1 MMDFITIPLVV
12 GTITLGIYKLF
23 ELFVCK
29 KERIAMIEKLADR
42 VNTGEINSNLSLN
55 LNYSR
60 SRFTFGSLKSGL
72 LMLGIGL
79 GLLGRLLYLH
89 QLISGIHR
97 FQKLGRGTSGKCR
110 VWRMC
115 TSFRWRRAAGSFP
128 HRDENTEE
136 REGIK
141 YQNPP
146 KPHLQRCNFG
156 DLICSH

>member
-29 KERIAMIEKLADR
+29 KERIAMIEKLADKL
-42 VNTGEINSNLSLN
+42 NTGEINSNLSLN

-79 GLLGRLLYLH
+79 GLLVAFFICINAVDGKRL
-89 QLISGIHR
+89 HR
-97 FQKLGRGTSGKCR
+97 KADNLDSCI
-110 VWRMC
+110 
-115 TSFRWRRAAGSFP
+115 FP
-128 HRDENTEE
+128 FPN
-136 REGIK
+136 
-141 YQNPP
+141 
-146 KPHLQRCNFG
+146 CN
-156 DLICSH
+156 LL

>member
-29 KERIAMIEKLADR
+29 KERITMIEKLADR

-60 SRFTFGSLKSGL
+60 YLRFFKKRSADAWNRIRST
-72 LMLGIGL
+72 
-79 GLLGRLLYLH
+79 GRLLYLH

-110 VWRMC
+110 VWRMR

-128 HRDENTEE
+128 HRNENTEE

-141 YQNPP
+141 YQNP
-146 KPHLQRCNFG
+146 RN
-156 DLICSH
+156 LIYKDVTSGI

>member
-42 VNTGEINSNLSLN
+42 VNSNLSLN

-79 GLLGRLLYLH
+79 GLLVAFF
-89 QLISGIHR
+89 ICIN
-97 FQKLGRGTSGKCR
+97 
-110 VWRMC
+110 
-115 TSFRWRRAAGSFP
+115 SFP
-128 HRDENTEE
+128 GYTASRNWDVE
-136 REGIK
+136 RQASVVYGACV
-141 YQNPP
+141 
-146 KPHLQRCNFG
+146 LLFG
-156 DLICSH
+156 GAGLLAAFLIEMKIQKKEKE

>member
-29 KERIAMIEKLADR
+29 KERITMIEKLADR

-60 SRFTFGSLKSGL
+60 SRFTFGSLK
-72 LMLGIGL
+72 
-79 GLLGRLLYLH
+79 
-89 QLISGIHR
+89 
-97 FQKLGRGTSGKCR
+97 
-110 VWRMC
+110 
-115 TSFRWRRAAGSFP
+115 RAAGSFP

-141 YQNPP
+141 NQNP
-146 KPHLQRCNFG
+146 RS
-156 DLICSH
+156 LIYKDVTSGI

>member
-1 MMDFITIPLVV
+1 MGYITGWIVV
-12 GTITLGIYKLF
+12 GIITLGIYKLF

-79 GLLGRLLYLH
+79 LVAFFICINSFPGYTASRNWDVERQASVVYGACVLLFGGAGLLTAF
-89 QLISGIHR
+89 LIEMKI
-97 FQKLGRGTSGKCR
+97 QKK
-110 VWRMC
+110 
-115 TSFRWRRAAGSFP
+115 
-128 HRDENTEE
+128 EKE
-136 REGIK
+136 
-141 YQNPP
+141 
-146 KPHLQRCNFG
+146 
-156 DLICSH
+156 

>member
-23 ELFVCK
+23 ELFVCR

-60 SRFTFGSLKSGL
+60 SRFFKKRSADAWNRIRST
-72 LMLGIGL
+72 
-79 GLLGRLLYLH
+79 GRLLYLH
-89 QLISGIHR
+89 QLISGIHC

-141 YQNPP
+141 NQNP
-146 KPHLQRCNFG
+146 RS
-156 DLICSH
+156 LIYKDVTSGI

>member
-29 KERIAMIEKLADR
+29 KERITMIEKLADR

-79 GLLGRLLYLH
+79 GSTGRLLYLH
-89 QLISGIHR
+89 QAHFRDTPLPET
-97 FQKLGRGTSGKCR
+97 GTWNVRQVSCMAHAYFFSVAQGC
-110 VWRMC
+110 
-115 TSFRWRRAAGSFP
+115 
-128 HRDENTEE
+128 
-136 REGIK
+136 
-141 YQNPP
+141 
-146 KPHLQRCNFG
+146 
-156 DLICSH
+156 

>member
-1 MMDFITIPLVV
+1 MDFITIPLVV

-79 GLLGRLLYLH
+79 GLLVA
-89 QLISGIHR
+89 
-97 FQKLGRGTSGKCR
+97 F
-110 VWRMC
+110 
-115 TSFRWRRAAGSFP
+115 F
-128 HRDENTEE
+128 
-136 REGIK
+136 
-141 YQNPP
+141 
-146 KPHLQRCNFG
+146 
-156 DLICSH
+156 ICINSCFIIF

>member
-29 KERIAMIEKLADR
+29 KERIAMIE
-42 VNTGEINSNLSLN
+42 NLSLN

-79 GLLGRLLYLH
+79 GLLVAFF
-89 QLISGIHR
+89 ICIN
-97 FQKLGRGTSGKCR
+97 
-110 VWRMC
+110 
-115 TSFRWRRAAGSFP
+115 SFP
-128 HRDENTEE
+128 GYTASRNWDVE
-136 REGIK
+136 RQASVVYGACV
-141 YQNPP
+141 
-146 KPHLQRCNFG
+146 LLFG
-156 DLICSH
+156 GAGLLTAFLIEMKIQKKEKE

>member
-23 ELFVCK
+23 ELFVCR

-79 GLLGRLLYLH
+79 GLLVAFFICINSFH
-89 QLISGIHR
+89 C

-136 REGIK
+136 RERIK
-141 YQNPP
+141 NQNP
-146 KPHLQRCNFG
+146 RS
-156 DLICSH
+156 LIYKDVTSGI

>member
-29 KERIAMIEKLADR
+29 KERIIMIEKLADR

-79 GLLGRLLYLH
+79 GLLVAYFICVNSVPGYTTSQNWKVADRASVVYGACVLLFGGAGLLTAF
-89 QLISGIHR
+89 LIEMKI
-97 FQKLGRGTSGKCR
+97 QKK
-110 VWRMC
+110 
-115 TSFRWRRAAGSFP
+115 
-128 HRDENTEE
+128 EKE
-136 REGIK
+136 
-141 YQNPP
+141 
-146 KPHLQRCNFG
+146 
-156 DLICSH
+156 

>member
-23 ELFVCK
+23 ELFVCR

-79 GLLGRLLYLH
+79 GLLVAFF
-89 QLISGIHR
+89 ICIN
-97 FQKLGRGTSGKCR
+97 
-110 VWRMC
+110 
-115 TSFRWRRAAGSFP
+115 SFP
-128 HRDENTEE
+128 GYTASRTGTWNVRQVSCMAHVYFFSVAQGCWQLSSSR
-136 REGIK
+136 
-141 YQNPP
+141 
-146 KPHLQRCNFG
+146 
-156 DLICSH
+156 

>member
-79 GLLGRLLYLH
+79 GLL
-89 QLISGIHR
+89 ISGIHR

-110 VWRMC
+110 VWRMR
-115 TSFRWRRAAGSFP
+115 TSFRWCRAADSFP

-136 REGIK
+136 RERIK
-141 YQNPP
+141 NQNP
-146 KPHLQRCNFG
+146 RS
-156 DLICSH
+156 LIYKDVTSGI

>member
-12 GTITLGIYKLF
+12 GIITLGIYKLF

-29 KERIAMIEKLADR
+29 KERITMIEKLADR

-79 GLLGRLLYLH
+79 GLLVAFF
-89 QLISGIHR
+89 ICIN
-97 FQKLGRGTSGKCR
+97 
-110 VWRMC
+110 
-115 TSFRWRRAAGSFP
+115 SFP
-128 HRDENTEE
+128 GYTASRNWDVE
-136 REGIK
+136 RQASVVYGACV
-141 YQNPP
+141 
-146 KPHLQRCNFG
+146 LLFG
-156 DLICSH
+156 GAGLLAAFLIEMKIQKKEKE

>member
-29 KERIAMIEKLADR
+29 KERITMIEKLADR

-79 GLLGRLLYLH
+79 GLLVAFF
-89 QLISGIHR
+89 ICIN
-97 FQKLGRGTSGKCR
+97 
-110 VWRMC
+110 
-115 TSFRWRRAAGSFP
+115 SFP
-128 HRDENTEE
+128 GYTASRNWDVE
-136 REGIK
+136 RQASVVYGA
-141 YQNPP
+141 
-146 KPHLQRCNFG
+146 
-156 DLICSH
+156 